1 MVYDSSKLARM
12 VPPQTEQSPPVM
24 NEQCD
29 RVLRALEADISSA
42 GERRASTSP
51 PLADDDPVYGAPK
64 PGEDLWVASVSG
76 GGKRAANGGGAEK
89 ANPRGEDARPTK
101 TLGGERRRQKS
112 LRIGV
117 HHANAV
123 VWGPVCPTGGGEDDD
138 SNRRR

>member
-12 VPPQTEQSPPVM
+12 VPPQTEQSLPVM

-101 TLGGERRRQKS
+101 
-112 LRIGV
+112 
-117 HHANAV
+117 
-123 VWGPVCPTGGGEDDD
+123 GGGEDDD